1 MTLDSLRRTTGRAP
15 VALTVALER
24 ALSPRPYHHRASAR
38 GSGGKLRVMLRDAVG
53 DFLNGDAQMLLR
65 DDTGREVPQCELAPL

>member
-1 MTLDSLRRTTGRAP
+1 MSA
-15 VALTVALER
+15 
-24 ALSPRPYHHRASAR
+24 ASAR

-65 DDTGREVPQCELAPL
+65 DDKNGTKVWEIAPIDAFCYLLRALLEDDNWRWRG